1 MRLDRY
7 LSSATGLSRS
17 EVQRLLKAA
26 LVQVNGDTVTTGRL
40 HITDNTVVAV
50 DGQTVMLP
58 SPTYLMLHKPAGY
71 VSANTDADHPTVLDL
86 LGAESVRQHRRDPLQ
101 IAGRLDVDTT
111 GLVLITTD
119 GQWNHRITSPSG
131 ACAKTYLVSL
141 AEVIDPEQVK
151 TLEQGVQLRSEKK
164 PSKPCSIVPVSDTQ
178 LRITLNEG
186 KYHQVKRMFA
196 AVGNRVKALHR
207 ERVGAIVLDSALA
220 PGDFRNLTP
229 EEIASV

>member
-17 EVQRLLKAA
+17 EVQRLLKAG
-26 LVQVNGDTVTTGRL
+26 LVEVNGDTITTGRG
-40 HITDNTVVAV
+40 HITDGAVIVAEGHAV
-50 DGQTVMLP
+50 TLP
-58 SPTYLMLHKPAGY
+58 CPTYLMLHKPAGY

-111 GLVLITTD
+111 GLMLITTD

-131 ACAKTYLVSL
+131 ACAKTYLVTL
-141 AEVIDPEQVK
+141 AEAIGPEQLE

-164 PSKPCSIVPVSDTQ
+164 PSKPCSIAPVSDTQ
-178 LRITLNEG
+178 LRLTLNEG

-196 AVGNRVKALHR
+196 AVGNRVTALHR
-207 ERVGAIVLDSALA
+207 ERVGAIILDSALA
-220 PGDFRNLTP
+220 PGDFRSLTP